1 MTAHL
6 YADQG
11 PGCILHE
18 RAKCRQL
25 RAQPY
30 TLSTVTMPRFEDA
43 FDNNPHSIIA
53 DVAPRPDAF

>member
-6 YADQG
+6 YADQE

-25 RAQPY
+25 MAEPH
-30 TLSTVTMPRFEDA
+30 TLITVTMPRFEDA
-43 FDNNPHSIIA
+43 FDNTPHSIIS
-53 DVAPRPDAF
+53 DVASNPDAF